1 MFLFNISKKKFDED
15 RKRFKYNFCFSSTM
29 LPTSSLFLHTNLNT
43 TFVSLQRLSE
53 KTEDAK
59 KENLNTTFVSLQQ
72 ALENKNKRPT

>member
-1 MFLFNISKKKFDED
+1 
-15 RKRFKYNFCFSSTM
+15 M